1 MKNKVTTL
9 SFVLLVLIISACSS
23 SEETT
28 KEEVKEEKINVVVDY
43 SFAGIE
49 NGYDHQVKME
59 VFSNDIKVGESN
71 PHLQSESASTTF
83 EISKGNQKIKF
94 LVSVN
99 FNGNWEEHLKANDY
113 AIDAVY
119 ETELDAQSDQNI
131 KLLFDLDKGTIREYN

>member
-1 MKNKVTTL
+1 MKNKVTAL
-9 SFVLLVLIISACSS
+9 SFVLLVLIFSACSS
-23 SEETT
+23 SEEST
-28 KEEVKEEKINVVVDY
+28 KEVKEEKINLVVDY

-49 NGYDHQVKME
+49 NGYDHQVKIE

-71 PHLQSESASTTF
+71 PHLQSEPSSASF
-83 EISKGNQKIKF
+83 GINKGNQKLKF

-119 ETELDAQSDQNI
+119 ETELDAQSDQKI